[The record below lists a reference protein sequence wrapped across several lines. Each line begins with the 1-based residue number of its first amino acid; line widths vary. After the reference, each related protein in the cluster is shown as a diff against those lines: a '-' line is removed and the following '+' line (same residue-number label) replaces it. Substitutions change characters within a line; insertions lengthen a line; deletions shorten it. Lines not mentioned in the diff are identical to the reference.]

1 MTGNETR
8 DREPAWVNLLNFM
21 IHQEMEGRVS
31 IQLDFLPNFGLIF
44 SVRILEELKT
54 TIEVLKGQESQR
66 LRTFC
71 TSNCMEPRRDLD
83 SFGRLLM
90 IGTLDELVV
99 DYAARMDI
107 KTKAGMEPG
116 GAIKAVANDLYSLR
130 WGPIDTPIFNLL
142 GLFMQ
147 IIPDFRCKYISLADF
162 LINAKVPVD
171 GRDLSGST
179 ALSHC
184 YSTKPGFDL
193 EYAELLYKAGGE
205 VNNRNRYGTTTA
217 HEIAQVYNRSDPSSV
232 QKATKALEW
241 FLSHGGNA
249 DIADGDGIS
258 PRSICAAIKYMV
270 PQLLAVIEK
279 EDTRRAL
286 RGNTCCSLCGRAPS
300 ADEKLLMCG
309 RCKKGRYCNPK
320 LRACQKLDW
329 PKHKKECK
337 TL

>member
-1 MTGNETR
+1 MR
-8 DREPAWVNLLNFM
+8 L
-21 IHQEMEGRVS
+21 EMEGRIS
-31 IQLDFLPNFGLIF
+31 IQLKFLPYFGLIVSF
-44 SVRILEELKT
+44 RTLNELKT
-54 TIEVLKGQESQR
+54 TKEVLKGQESQR
-66 LRTFC
+66 LRAFC

-90 IGTLDELVV
+90 TGTLEEIVV
-99 DYAARMDI
+99 DYASRMDM
-107 KTKAGMEPG
+107 KMKDGMEPE
-116 GAIKAVANDLYSLR
+116 AANQAVTNDLYSLR
-130 WGPIDTPIFNLL
+130 WGPTETPIFNLL
-142 GLFMQ
+142 GLFTI
-147 IIPDFRCKYISLADF
+147 IIPDLRHKYISFAEF
-162 LINAKVPVD
+162 FITAKVPVD

-193 EYAELLYKAGGE
+193 EYAEILYGAGGD
-205 VNNRNRYGTTTA
+205 VNNRNRYGATTA
-217 HEIAQVYNRSDPSSV
+217 HEIVQVYNRSNGASV

-258 PRSICAAIKYMV
+258 PHHTCTAMKSIV
-270 PQLLAVIEK
+270 PQLLAVIAK
-279 EDTRRAL
+279 EDKRRELKAH
-286 RGNTCCSLCGRAPS
+286 TCCSLCGRMPS

-309 RCKKGRYCNPK
+309 KCKKGRYCNPK

-337 TL
+337 TQ